1 MKFDSEAEKQ
11 LLTVKLYSRMQ
22 TKKLVLAGLAAVVV
36 SGCGASLPPP
46 DSTPRQRF
54 DWALQ
59 RMETGRYQAAVR
71 AFRDLLFREPQATTA
86 DSARL
91 MIAESH
97 LRAGDRLVA
106 AGEFSQFHQT
116 RPNSPLADDAQL
128 GTCRAYWQTSPGLPR
143 DQEFTHKAIEEC
155 TRLIEFF
162 PRSEHVEQA
171 RDIVREARQKAAAKD
186 LRTGT
191 WYFDHG
197 LLEAAIIY
205 LENIVQ
211 TYPEADVMPRVLYLL
226 HDAYSVIGFQAE
238 ADATRQRLESAFPD
252 SDEAQRIAAGPDS
265 GAS

>member
-1 MKFDSEAEKQ
+1 
-11 LLTVKLYSRMQ
+11 MQ
-22 TKKLVLAGLAAVVV
+22 TKKLVLAGLAAVVA
-36 SGCGASLPPP
+36 SGCGAALPPP
-46 DSTPRQRF
+46 ESTPRQRF

-59 RMETGRYQAAVR
+59 RMEAGRYQAAVR
-71 AFRDLLFREPQATTA
+71 AFRDLLFREPQTPTA

-97 LRAGDRLVA
+97 LRAGDNLLA
-106 AGEFSQFHQT
+106 ASEFTQFHQT

-162 PRSEHVEQA
+162 PRSQHVEQA
-171 RDIVREARQKAAAKD
+171 REILREARQKAAAKN

-191 WYFDHG
+191 WYFNHG

-205 LENIVQ
+205 LEDIVQ

-226 HDAYSVIGFQAE
+226 YNSYSVIGFQAE
-238 ADATRQRLESAFPD
+238 ADATRQRLITAYPGSE
-252 SDEAQRIAAGPDS
+252 EAGQVGDGHDS
-265 GAS
+265 GAD

>member
-1 MKFDSEAEKQ
+1 M
-11 LLTVKLYSRMQ
+11 KLYSRIQ
-22 TKKLVLAGLAAVVV
+22 KKRLVLAGLAAIVM
-36 SGCGASLPPP
+36 SGCGATLPPP

-54 DWALQ
+54 DWAMQ
-59 RMETGRYQAAVR
+59 RMEQGRYQAAVR
-71 AFRDLLFREPQATTA
+71 AFRDLLFREPQTPTA

-97 LRAGDRLVA
+97 LRAGDRLLA

-128 GTCRAYWQTSPGLPR
+128 GTCRSYWQTSPDLPR

-162 PRSEHVEQA
+162 PRSEHVETA

-191 WYFDHG
+191 WYFRHG

-205 LENIVQ
+205 LEGVVER
-211 TYPEADVMPRVLYLL
+211 YPEAVVMPQVLYLL
-226 HDAYSVIGFQAE
+226 HNSYSVIGFQAE
-238 ADATRQRLESAFPD
+238 ADATRQRLITGHPD
-252 SDEAQRIAAGPDS
+252 SEEARQLLGGQDS
-265 GAS
+265 GDD